1 MPHLADGGAYCSVT
15 PWVTWR
21 STVQCCGPYVVENVH
36 CDTIGVY
43 TNNIVAGAMRGFG
56 SPQMNFVVEQ
66 MVEIAAERVGISG
79 VEFRN
84 RNMVRQGSVTIT
96 GQRLDTHKVAMGE
109 VLDAVLK
116 ETDYEAKLAK
126 CSHGT
131 SQGDELYGI
140 GLAMSYRGVSL
151 GAEGV
156 DQCAAIINVQ
166 PDGSDAPRGRRARER
181 TGGGVRDDANRLA
194 RTRHWRRSH
203 PLPKVIHLLG
213 ARQRHYRRLSRHDHG
228 RRSRHHG
235 RARA

>member
-1 MPHLADGGAYCSVT
+1 
-15 PWVTWR
+15 
-21 STVQCCGPYVVENVH
+21 
-36 CDTIGVY
+36 
-43 TNNIVAGAMRGFG
+43 
-56 SPQMNFVVEQ
+56 
-66 MVEIAAERVGISG
+66 

-126 CSHGT
+126 CSLGK
-131 SQGDELYGI
+131 SSSDELYGI

-166 PDGSDAPRGRRARER
+166 PDGSMLLEAGVHENGQGAESAMTLIASRGNSGIE
-181 TGGGVRDDANRLA
+181 
-194 RTRHWRRSH
+194 RRSH
-203 PLPKVIHLLG
+203 PLPKVIHLELG
-213 ARQRHYRRLSRHDHG
+213 ARQRHYRRLSRDDHG
-228 RRSRHHG
+228 RRRRHHG
-235 RARA
+235 GAS